1 MPQDLTPSAPP
12 QALTVPTAQHPTIV
26 ELGAAAAAHS
36 EVASAYT
43 IDSREMYQIAADTLA
58 DIQSAAKAA
67 ETART
72 SITDPL
78 HKAWKNANALFKP
91 ITDALDQAKRE
102 LSAKMIGFEDTERAR
117 LRAAEEAA
125 ERRRMAEL
133 EAAAARVDEAERM
146 AAEGRAGAETA
157 LETARTEQ
165 LVAEVATTAVVDV
178 AVERGGHARVEDW
191 KVEVTDLP
199 ALLRY
204 VADNLERGD
213 GTLAGV
219 IPESAIRVTPLK
231 ALARDT
237 QGRKTVPGVKFT
249 PNPRLAARSK

>member
-1 MPQDLTPSAPP
+1 MANDLTPNATP

-36 EVASAYT
+36 EVAAAY
-43 IDSREMYQIAADTLA
+43 IVDSREMYQIAADTLG

-67 ETART
+67 EAART

-91 ITDALDQAKRE
+91 ITDALDQAKRD
-102 LSAKMIGFEDTERAR
+102 LSAKMIGFENAERAR

-125 ERRRMAEL
+125 ERRRQQEL
-133 EAAAARVDEAERM
+133 EAAAERVAEAEQSGD
-146 AAEGRAGAETA
+146 AEAVEA
-157 LETARTEQ
+157 ARTEQ
-165 LVAEVATTAVVDV
+165 LIAEVATTTVADV

-237 QGRKTVPGVKFT
+237 QGRKTVPGVQFT